1 MTAEG
6 HYFLS
11 LEVENILCFSQRQ
24 TLDLSRDGKPCPWT
38 VILGDNG
45 TGKTTLLSSLAN
57 MRAKLYPPSTE
68 EDAPSLGVTGDYTSN
83 LWMLARSP
91 DAKPILSALYCSS
104 EGIRSI
110 HPPEDFNLRLTGGTG
125 RGCTMMMAHAYM
137 PGSGAMVLWAYGA
150 SRRMAAVSLS
160 DRPRPTQAQRL
171 VDPEAVLFDAEETII
186 WADYEASKAEAGSSE
201 RKQAATRLD
210 ALKEVILDV
219 LPPEDATDLRI
230 IGPKGG
236 KSEPRVEVRTPYGW
250 VPLRKLSLGY
260 QTMVAWVTDFAV
272 GMYEQYPDSPNPL
285 AEPAVCLVDEIDLH
299 LHPRW
304 QRRIMGYLSERFPNT
319 QFIVTAHSP
328 LIVQAAQ
335 DANVVLLRRQGDHV
349 VIDNDVETIKG
360 WRIDQVLASDLFG
373 VSARPPEAEEKIE
386 QRKQL
391 LMKTELTPDEKKR
404 LAELDEE
411 VGSLPTAETPA
422 EIRAMKVIQD
432 AARYLE
438 ESRGK

>member
-24 TLDLSRDGKPCPWT
+24 TLDLSRDGKPCMWN

-45 TGKTTLLSSLAN
+45 TGKTTLLTSLAN
-57 MRAKLYPPSTE
+57 MRATLYPPSPE
-68 EDAPSLGVTGDYTSN
+68 EDAPSLGVTGDYKSN

-104 EGIRSI
+104 QGIRSI
-110 HPPEDFNLRLTGGTG
+110 RPPEQFNLRLTGGTG
-125 RGCTMMMAHAYM
+125 RGCTMMMDHAYM

-160 DRPRPTQAQRL
+160 DRPRPTQAQR
-171 VDPEAVLFDAEETII
+171 VSDPEAVLFDAEETII

-201 RKQAATRLD
+201 RKQAATRLE
-210 ALKEVILDV
+210 ALKDVILKA